1 MTRLPE
7 LPDVEVFKR
16 RLVEGALDR
25 RIDTVA
31 VRNRRVLAGLSPGRL
46 QAGLAGHRFRAA
58 RRHGKHLFAQID
70 AGWWLALHFGMTGE
84 IKCFTGDDPA
94 PNYDRLRID
103 FVNGTH
109 LAYYD
114 PRLLGRLRLID
125 DPDRFI
131 ADKPL
136 GPDALDPAFDYRA
149 FAAILDKARGG
160 IKALLMDQT
169 LIAGIGNIYSDE
181 ILFQARIHP
190 QTKVSSLDGGERR
203 AVYRA
208 MKAVL
213 KKAIARGAD
222 PDKLPADYLIPHRRA
237 GAVCPRCG
245 GRVARLSLGG
255 RSSYFCPRCQPDP
268 GARTV
273 TASR

>member
-1 MTRLPE
+1 MPE

-16 RLVEGALDR
+16 RLVENALNQ
-25 RIDTVA
+25 RIDGVA
-31 VRNRRVLAGLSPGRL
+31 VQNRRVLASLSPSRL
-46 QAGLAGHRFRAA
+46 QTDLAGHRFRAA

-70 AGWWLALHFGMTGE
+70 AGPWLAMHFGMTGE
-84 IKCFTGDDPA
+84 IKYFTGDDPT
-94 PNYDRLRID
+94 PDLDRVRID
-103 FVNGTH
+103 FVNGAH

-114 PRLLGRLRLID
+114 QRLLGRLRLIE

-136 GPDALDPAFDYRA
+136 GPDALDADFDFRA
-149 FAAILDKARGG
+149 FATILDKARGG

-190 QTKVSSLDGGERR
+190 QMKVAALDASQRR
-203 AVYRA
+203 EVYRA

-213 KKAIARGAD
+213 KKAIARDAD

-237 GAVCPRCG
+237 GAACPRCG
-245 GRVARLSLGG
+245 GNVARLSLGG
-255 RSSYFCPRCQPDP
+255 RSSYFCPRCQPP
-268 GARTV
+268 PRARPK
-273 TASR
+273 